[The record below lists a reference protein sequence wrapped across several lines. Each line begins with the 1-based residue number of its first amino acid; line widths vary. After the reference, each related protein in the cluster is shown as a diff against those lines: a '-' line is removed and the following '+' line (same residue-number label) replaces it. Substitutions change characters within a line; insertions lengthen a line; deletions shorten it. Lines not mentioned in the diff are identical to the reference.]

1 MDYIKFYLNLV
12 FIKALNKIL
21 KLFKY
26 NATSLSGKIVL
37 NFNKNF
43 LKTAKH
49 FVKKGIINITG
60 TNGKTTTSYFKN
72 KQSKNR
78 VKFFRSK
85 YAKRDSDS
93 NW

>member
-60 TNGKTTTSYFKN
+60 TNGKTTTSNLISDILKTNNQKIVSNFLGAN
-72 KQSKNR
+72 
-78 VKFFRSK
+78 
-85 YAKRDSDS
+85 SDS